1 MRVGDEMKLDLDIL
15 DEKRRQVYLLRKEG
29 NSFRTIAK
37 EVGVSAATACRYH
50 RQALRTLE
58 LSLWYQKKI
67 EEFSEKVDFSLTK
80 GELGVILDSL
90 WLMERALLRRKEH
103 IPENKYQEEYLWLK
117 KYSFLDIKER
127 MEISVMGEEK
137 YRMMHGFK

>member
-1 MRVGDEMKLDLDIL
+1 MKLDLDIL

>member
-1 MRVGDEMKLDLDIL
+1 MKLDLDIL

-80 GELGVILDSL
+80 GDLGVILDSL